1 MATDHPRGSERIGPL
16 SLLADAFDEVKSRSE
31 ISTTLE
37 SVTPQESAASIG
49 QAFDRVAEAYDE
61 VRRSYPSTLVDHAAD
76 LGNLTEGSRVLE
88 IGCGTGKLTDLLVD
102 RGFLVDAIDPGPNMI
117 EVARR
122 RLSNTDRVSF
132 HIGRFEDVELPR
144 RQFDAA
150 FSATAFHWVDPAVG
164 WSKAAAHLKPGG
176 LLALLSYVTPRDER
190 SRAAQD
196 HFAALLRKHAPE
208 LAAEWRRPLE
218 FERVLA
224 GVDDR
229 RGNASEVW
237 DWLMQ
242 GGLQRP
248 SMISLE
254 ASSLFG
260 DVEISSETFPVE
272 ETADELHAM
281 FRTTATYL
289 RLNADQREAFEEDE
303 RCWIEASGGTVRFSL
318 AVVMMTARRQT
329 R

>member
-1 MATDHPRGSERIGPL
+1 
-16 SLLADAFDEVKSRSE
+16 
-31 ISTTLE
+31 
-37 SVTPQESAASIG
+37 VTPQESAASVG

-76 LGNLTEGSRVLE
+76 LGNLAEGSRVLE
-88 IGCGTGKLTDLLVD
+88 IGCGTGKLTDLLVK
-102 RGFLVDAIDPGPNMI
+102 RGFLVDAVDPGPNMI
-117 EVARR
+117 EVALR
-122 RLSNTDRVSF
+122 RLSNTDRISF
-132 HIGRFEDVELPR
+132 HVSRFEDVELPSGE
-144 RQFDAA
+144 FDAA

-196 HFAALLRKHAPE
+196 HFASLLRRHAPE
-208 LAAEWRRPLE
+208 LAAEWRCPLE
-218 FERVLA
+218 FELVLA

-248 SMISLE
+248 SMIAPE
-254 ASSLFG
+254 ASSLFD
-260 DVEISSETFPVE
+260 DVEVRSETFPVE

-289 RLNADQREAFEEDE
+289 RLSPGQREAFEKDE
-303 RCWIEASGGTVRFSL
+303 RRWIEQSGGTLRFSL
-318 AVVMMTARRQT
+318 AVVMMTARR